1 MKPRPLSRRARFI
14 DLGGDAFMPQQ
25 RMREIRWEEAVIRA
39 RVKRAEG
46 GEVSFTHVHFHCPSG
61 CCLGTPV
68 ARVHDTER
76 EPSPT
81 R

>member
-39 RVKRAEG
+39 RVKRAVS
-46 GEVSFTHVHFHCPSG
+46 EVPWSLIRKRPHC
-61 CCLGTPV
+61 
-68 ARVHDTER
+68 R
-76 EPSPT
+76 PSPWPDT
-81 R
+81 VL